1 MNDII
6 LINVETVRFL
16 RRILNLNGAQ
26 SMLNKAGFYFDLMPY
41 VESQLKSNAPEQNS
55 KGIIEY
61 IKNNPVY
68 FFKGDEIEVT
78 KSINN
83 YLMYDPKAFSLFG
96 YPIFIYSDPA
106 HLREYALYGIGVLG
120 LYLLL
125 RRKRK

>member
-1 MNDII
+1 MNDI
-6 LINVETVRFL
+6 LLVNVETVRFL

-26 SMLNKAGFYFDLMPY
+26 NMLNKAGYYFDLLPF
-41 VESQLKSNAPEQNS
+41 VEAQLKSSAPEQNS
-55 KGIIEY
+55 NGIIEY
-61 IKNNPVY
+61 IKANPVY
-68 FFKGDEIEVT
+68 FFKGEENEVT

-96 YPIFIYSDPA
+96 YPIMIYSDPA
-106 HLREYALYGIGVLG
+106 HLRQYAFYGLGVLG